1 MPGHKKKRSRKKRGA
16 GWVKDRLKYD
26 TDPSD
31 LYPLKRKEDMFPD
44 SSTDSEDD
52 TDPEPFED
60 QTYRQGQAENLKAAY
75 PSDDTASAPGKGS
88 VHKRQG
94 SEEKSFAGEADSDD
108 GFENADSLKNADDSD
123 HTDNR
128 ESVYSPDFINYKEID
143 DDAEHGD
150 EAEFTDDA
158 DRSLRES
165 ADSDEAEE
173 SDDDDRQEDTKK
185 VKPDLSTRFR
195 RFWTRERIDDARMVV
210 RTAVAGSFAVLFLM
224 PIVLTIT
231 NSLMTKSEINA
242 NYGVIFAKKNGV
254 RVFISNTVNLKFIPD
269 IVSFEQYFKVLILSP
284 EYLLKFWNSFLYVVP
299 IVVFQLAVAS
309 LASYGFARYRG
320 KVREVIFFS
329 YIILMLM
336 PYQVT
341 LVPNYLVSNWL
352 NIIDTRWAIWLP
364 GFFSPFA
371 VYMLTKYMR
380 RIPKSIYEAAEIDG
394 AGEWQIFTRICLPN
408 CRGGLASIAILLF
421 IDYWNMV
428 EQPLILLS
436 NDQLHPLSVFLSKIN
451 SGEISLAF
459 AVAVIYM
466 VLPMMVFL
474 YGEEY
479 LVEGIVY
486 QGGIKE

>member
-1 MPGHKKKRSRKKRGA
+1 MSGHKKRRSSKKRSA
-16 GWVKDRLKYD
+16 GRVRDRLNIE
-26 TDPSD
+26 TDPAE
-31 LYPLKRKEDMFPD
+31 LYPLMRKEEMDPEKDEGDSFPD
-44 SSTDSEDD
+44 DPVADLLPEEPAAGIFAEETVTDYL
-52 TDPEPFED
+52 P
-60 QTYRQGQAENLKAAY
+60 
-75 PSDDTASAPGKGS
+75 
-88 VHKRQG
+88 
-94 SEEKSFAGEADSDD
+94 EKSGIDFLREETESDSPR
-108 GFENADSLKNADDSD
+108 EESLSD
-123 HTDNR
+123 PLPEQTEDI
-128 ESVYSPDFINYKEID
+128 SVLG
-143 DDAEHGD
+143 EHGEEAAAAVSVPTAPVKTPGPSLD
-150 EAEFTDDA
+150 ERF
-158 DRSLRES
+158 RKFS
-165 ADSDEAEE
+165 
-173 SDDDDRQEDTKK
+173 TKK
-185 VKPDLSTRFR
+185 
-195 RFWTRERIDDARMVV
+195 RIEILRIVI
-210 RTAVAGSFAVLFLM
+210 RTAVAGFFAVLFLM

-242 NYGVIFAKKNGV
+242 NYGVIFAKRNGV

-269 IVSFEQYFKVLILSP
+269 IVTFEQYFKVLILSP
-284 EYLLKFWNSFLYVVP
+284 EYLLKFWNSVIYVVP
-299 IVVFQLAVAS
+299 IVVFQLAIAS

-320 KVREVIFFS
+320 RVREVIFFA

-341 LVPNYLVSNWL
+341 LVPNYLVSSWL
-352 NIIDTRWAIWLP
+352 NILDTRWAIWLP

-394 AGEWQIFTRICLPN
+394 AGEWQIFTKICLPN
-408 CRGGLASIAILLF
+408 CKGGLASIAILLF

-474 YGEEY
+474 YGEES

>member
-1 MPGHKKKRSRKKRGA
+1 MSGHKKRRSSKKRSA
-16 GWVKDRLKYD
+16 GRVRDRLNIE
-26 TDPSD
+26 TDPAE
-31 LYPLKRKEDMFPD
+31 LYPLMRKEEMDPEKDEGDSFPD
-44 SSTDSEDD
+44 DSVIDLLPEETAAGIFAEETVTDYLS
-52 TDPEPFED
+52 
-60 QTYRQGQAENLKAAY
+60 
-75 PSDDTASAPGKGS
+75 
-88 VHKRQG
+88 
-94 SEEKSFAGEADSDD
+94 EKSGIDFLREETESDSPR
-108 GFENADSLKNADDSD
+108 EESLSD
-123 HTDNR
+123 PLPEQTEDI
-128 ESVYSPDFINYKEID
+128 SVLG
-143 DDAEHGD
+143 EHGEEAAAAVSVPAAPVKTPGPSLD
-150 EAEFTDDA
+150 ERF
-158 DRSLRES
+158 RKFW
-165 ADSDEAEE
+165 
-173 SDDDDRQEDTKK
+173 TKK
-185 VKPDLSTRFR
+185 
-195 RFWTRERIDDARMVV
+195 RIEILRIVI
-210 RTAVAGSFAVLFLM
+210 RTAVAGFFAVLFLM

-242 NYGVIFAKKNGV
+242 NYGVIFAKRNGV

-269 IVSFEQYFKVLILSP
+269 IVTFEQYFKVLILSP
-284 EYLLKFWNSFLYVVP
+284 EYLLKFWNSVIYVVP
-299 IVVFQLAVAS
+299 IVVFQLAIAS

-320 KVREVIFFS
+320 RVREVIFFA

-341 LVPNYLVSNWL
+341 LVPNYLVSSWL
-352 NIIDTRWAIWLP
+352 NILDTRWAIWLP

-394 AGEWQIFTRICLPN
+394 AGEWQIFTKICLPN
-408 CRGGLASIAILLF
+408 CKGGLASIAILLF

-474 YGEEY
+474 YGEES

>member
-1 MPGHKKKRSRKKRGA
+1 MSGHKKRRSSKKRSA
-16 GWVKDRLKYD
+16 GRVRDRLNIE
-26 TDPSD
+26 TDPAE
-31 LYPLKRKEDMFPD
+31 LYPLMRKEEMDPEKDEGDSFPD
-44 SSTDSEDD
+44 DPVTDLLPEEPAAGIFAEETV
-52 TDPEPFED
+52 TDYLP
-60 QTYRQGQAENLKAAY
+60 
-75 PSDDTASAPGKGS
+75 
-88 VHKRQG
+88 
-94 SEEKSFAGEADSDD
+94 EKSGIDFFREETGSDSPR
-108 GFENADSLKNADDSD
+108 EESLSDSLPEQTEDI
-123 HTDNR
+123 
-128 ESVYSPDFINYKEID
+128 SVLG
-143 DDAEHGD
+143 EHGEEAAAAVSVPAAPVKTPGPSLD
-150 EAEFTDDA
+150 ERF
-158 DRSLRES
+158 RKFW
-165 ADSDEAEE
+165 
-173 SDDDDRQEDTKK
+173 TKK
-185 VKPDLSTRFR
+185 
-195 RFWTRERIDDARMVV
+195 RIEILRIVI
-210 RTAVAGSFAVLFLM
+210 RTAVAGFFAVLFLM

-242 NYGVIFAKKNGV
+242 NYGVIFAKRNGV

-269 IVSFEQYFKVLILSP
+269 IVTFEQYFKVLILSP
-284 EYLLKFWNSFLYVVP
+284 EYLLKFWNSVIYVVP
-299 IVVFQLAVAS
+299 IVVFQLAIAS

-320 KVREVIFFS
+320 RVREVIFFA

-341 LVPNYLVSNWL
+341 LVPNYLVSSWL
-352 NIIDTRWAIWLP
+352 NILDTRWAIWLP

-394 AGEWQIFTRICLPN
+394 AGEWQIFTKICLPN
-408 CRGGLASIAILLF
+408 CKGGLASIAILLF

-474 YGEEY
+474 YGEES